1 MAPDVISERESN
13 PHHARVWKPEDLK
26 DIRAFTFPL
35 GGMKWVLFFLFFA
48 KRVRKQKI

>member
-26 DIRAFTFPL
+26 DIRAFTFL
-35 GGMKWVLFFLFFA
+35 LRG
-48 KRVRKQKI
+48 